1 MAWNWD
7 AAGAG
12 AVGGGVAGTMIM
24 PGVGTAA
31 GAIGGGLLGGLMGDK
46 LAAQSPGT
54 NGLTNQQ
61 WGRNQ
66 QVGNIQNL
74 QAQAAGMGPSAA
86 QGMIEKNRADNAARA
101 MGQAK
106 SMPGGDHVLANRA
119 AADAIAQGNQEAT
132 WQGATLRAQE
142 QQAAQQQ
149 LGGALND
156 NRGQDIDLYKMRQDI
171 NAKNKEKESE
181 MLGGLL
187 NMGGGMAGGLM
198 GGG

>member
-1 MAWNWD
+1 MAWNWE

-12 AVGGGVAGTMIM
+12 ATGGAVAGTMVA
-24 PGVGTAA
+24 PGFGTVVG
-31 GAIGGGLLGGLMGDK
+31 GVGGGLLGGLLGDS
-46 LAAQSPGT
+46 LSAQQPSSGY
-54 NGLTNQQ
+54 LKNQE

-66 QVGNIQNL
+66 QVGNIQGL

-101 MGQAK
+101 LGYAK

-119 AADAIAQGNQEAT
+119 AADAIAQGNQDAT

-149 LGGALND
+149 LTGAIGD
-156 NRGQDIDLYKMRQDI
+156 QRGQDLDLYKTRQEI
-171 NAKNKEKESE
+171 EAKNKEKNAQ

-187 NMGGGMAGGLM
+187 NMGGGMAGGFM
-198 GGG
+198 GGD